1 VPARRWSNQAR
12 IVPAPTDVTLDEINA
27 AIDNGVKLQ
36 NEKGEEMVCRKE
48 AKTGSRLARETVC
61 MTKAEWTRVS
71 EESQRA
77 TQKTMRLGKIPAQ
90 LVVIPVR
97 DSGGVPDSPRAPP
110 STFALHNFAVLRP
123 GVTLH

>member
-1 VPARRWSNQAR
+1 LKTFKFSLVAAVVMSLGACAGSPPVQQPAKVVPT
-12 IVPAPTDVTLDEINA
+12 PTDVSLDEINA

-61 MTKAEWTRVS
+61 MTKAEWTKVA

-77 TQKTMRLGKIPAQ
+77 TQKTMRLGK
-90 LVVIPVR
+90 
-97 DSGGVPDSPRAPP
+97 VPHG
-110 STFALHNFAVLRP
+110 T
-123 GVTLH
+123 